1 VARVAER
8 AAGSKPVARVLEDRR
23 DRLRSRVTRLHA
35 THSYRV
41 VLLFIT
47 ASLIFGAV
55 AGDATWTTSV
65 LLVLGAATLAAAMW
79 TSGLARADSRAL
91 IALLAGATVVAVA
104 LPLSGGTTMT
114 GSVGLVSGLLVVA
127 AIAAIAI
134 GVIDQDE
141 VNAQSITGAI
151 CIYLLLGLL
160 FLFLYSATA
169 LIGSGSFFAQGTD
182 GTRSLRLYFSYV
194 TLATLGYGDYT
205 PAGNLGHM
213 LAVLE
218 ALLGQL
224 YLVTILALL
233 VSRLRVQGSD

>member
-8 AAGSKPVARVLEDRR
+8 AAGSRPTARVLEDRR

-41 VLLFIT
+41 VLLLIT
-47 ASLIFGAV
+47 ASLIFGAI
-55 AGDATWTTSV
+55 AGDATWTSSV
-65 LLVLGAATLAAAMW
+65 LLVLGAVTLAAAIW

-114 GSVGLVSGLLVVA
+114 GAVGIASGVLVVA
-127 AIAAIAI
+127 TIAAIAI

-151 CIYLLLGLL
+151 CIYILLGLL
-160 FLFLYSATA
+160 FLFLYSAAA

-233 VSRLRVQGSD
+233 VSRLRAQGSD

>member
-1 VARVAER
+1 MARVAER

-65 LLVLGAATLAAAMW
+65 LLVLGAATLAAAIW

-114 GSVGLVSGLLVVA
+114 GAGIVSGVLVVA
-127 AIAAIAI
+127 TIAAIAI
-134 GVIDQDE
+134 GVVDQDE

-151 CIYLLLGLL
+151 CIYILLGLL
-160 FLFLYSATA
+160 FLFLYSAAA
-169 LIGSGSFFAQGTD
+169 LLGQGSFFAQGTD

-233 VSRLRVQGSD
+233 VSRLRVQGSDN